1 MYCDGPHFTGREEES
16 FAALV
21 STNALRMVVGC
32 AITAVKQ
39 KKKRKKKRVKTI
51 QSVDW
56 RSPTASQVTSD
67 VSFLFNFLLAI
78 SGFP

>member
-39 KKKRKKKRVKTI
+39 KKNGKK
-51 QSVDW
+51 
-56 RSPTASQVTSD
+56 
-67 VSFLFNFLLAI
+67 NE
-78 SGFP
+78 